1 MKKRL
6 DGDADALGK
15 VLAAVPEVVLV
26 VDLEGTILYI
36 NHVEE
41 GYDREAV
48 LGMKAEAVMT
58 PESEATFRAALD
70 SVLTT
75 KATEEYETETTSPTG
90 ELRWY
95 RSRMVPIQEH
105 GDVVG
110 AMITATNI
118 SDLKVA
124 QAEIERLRR
133 LLPVCAWCDK
143 IQNEEGAWLTIEEH
157 LERERGTRVSH
168 GMGPAC
174 HRKHLGGKHE
184 DEDGNGSVA

>member
-15 VLAAVPEVVLV
+15 VLTAVPEVVLV

-48 LGMKAEAVMT
+48 LGMQADAIMT

-70 SVLTT
+70 SVRTT
-75 KATEEYETETTSPTG
+75 KATEEYETETSSPTG
-90 ELRWY
+90 DVRWY
-95 RSRMVPIQEH
+95 RSRMIPIQEN
-105 GDVVG
+105 GEVVG
-110 AMITATNI
+110 AMIIANNV

-124 QAEIERLRR
+124 RAEIERLRR

-168 GMGPAC
+168 GICPAC
-174 HRKHLGGKHE
+174 HRKHLGGEPE
-184 DEDGNGSVA
+184 DEDRNGSVA